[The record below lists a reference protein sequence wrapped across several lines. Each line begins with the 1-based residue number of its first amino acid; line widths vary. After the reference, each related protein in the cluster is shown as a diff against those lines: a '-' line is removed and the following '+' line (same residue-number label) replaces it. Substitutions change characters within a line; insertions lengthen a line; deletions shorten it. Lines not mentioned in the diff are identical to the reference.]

1 MVSKKIDPIT
11 AVLSNR
17 EWRLNNLYWIV
28 DAHGQKVK
36 FRMNWAQRE
45 FIAYENFCYLN
56 CVLKARKLGISTFMA
71 ILALDFCLFNKD
83 KTAGVVDLTADD
95 AEKKLGIAK
104 YAYDHLDDPDDQKTA
119 ALGRWIKDGNPLVQ
133 DSKAELVWA
142 NASRM
147 WAKITFRGS
156 SPNFLH
162 VSELGPIAE
171 RFPERAKEISA
182 GAINSVQAGNVVV
195 VESTQEG
202 GRYGVFYDLVRM
214 AQKNNGTPRA
224 RMTTLDWRLHF
235 FPWWKEPQYALPLNG
250 QRLDVPTE
258 IAKYFAGLES
268 ECRMTLT
275 PEQKHWYV
283 KKAAQPDVDMA
294 RQYPGTCEEALAA
307 KVAGAIYGKE
317 MADLRA
323 KGRITDFGIEKRT
336 PLFTFWDLAASGQ
349 NSDFVCIWICQF
361 IGRDF
366 LAVDY
371 ITGQGE
377 TAAYYAGKVMERER
391 LHGIHIAA
399 HFLPHDG
406 NNFKDMSGKT
416 SKMMLEDAG
425 LRDVRIVPVT
435 PSVWASIQ
443 TMRAL
448 LPRFF
453 FHATNC
459 NQEVEVDAGADGRKR
474 KIPSGIACLEGYKS
488 KIVADGA
495 RMSEQPVHDAASH
508 GADALRTLGEAYSLG
523 MLDGIAE
530 SGMLVQEGQGDHTL
544 TGIRAWGRGDEA
556 GLTVS
561 KGERFSR

>member
-1 MVSKKIDPIT
+1 MVSKTDPIA
-11 AVLSNR
+11 AVLASR
-17 EWRLNNLYWIV
+17 HWRLNNLYWIV

-36 FRMNWAQRE
+36 FKMNWAQEE
-45 FIAYENFCYLN
+45 FYARMCHLN

-71 ILALDFCLFNKD
+71 ILALDFALFNKT
-83 KTAGVVDLTADD
+83 KRTGVVDMTADD
-95 AEKKLGIAK
+95 AEKKLAIAK
-104 YAYDHLDDPDDQKTA
+104 FAYDHLDDPDDQKICSI
-119 ALGRWIKDGNPLVQ
+119 GRLVKDANPLE
-133 DSKAELVWA
+133 DSKSELRFA
-142 NASRM
+142 NGSEM
-147 WAKITFRGS
+147 WAKITFRGN

-171 RFPERAKEISA
+171 RFPDRAKEISS
-182 GAINSVQAGNVVV
+182 GAINSVMAGNVVV

-202 GRYGVFYDLVRM
+202 GRYGVFYDLVRN
-214 AQKNNGTPRA
+214 AQKNEGVPTQE
-224 RMTTLDWRLHF
+224 MTTMDWRLHF
-235 FPWWKEPQYALPLNG
+235 FPWWKEPTYSL
-250 QRLDVPTE
+250 RLEGRQLSIPTE
-258 IAKYFAGLES
+258 IVKYFAGLES
-268 ECRMTLT
+268 ECRITLT

-283 KKAAQPDVDMA
+283 KKAQQPDVDMA
-294 RQYPGTCEEALAA
+294 RQFPGTIEEALSA

-323 KGRITDFGIEKRT
+323 KGRVTDFAVEKRT

-349 NSDFVCIWICQF
+349 NSDFVCIWLLQF

-377 TAAYYAGKVMERER
+377 TAAYYAGKVLERER
-391 LHGIHIAA
+391 IHGIHIAG

-425 LRDVRIVPVT
+425 LRDIRVVPVT

-459 NQEVEVDAGADGRKR
+459 NVDVDVDVSPDGRKR
-474 KIPSGIACLEGYKS
+474 KIPSGLSCLEGYKS

-495 RMSEQPVHDAASH
+495 RMSEVPVHDAASH
-508 GADALRTLGEAYSLG
+508 GADALRTFSEAYALG
-523 MLDGIAE
+523 MLDGYAE
-530 SGMLVQEGQGDHTL
+530 SGLLVQEGAGEHTL
-544 TGIRAWGRGDEA
+544 NGIRAWGRGEEG
-556 GLTVS
+556 GLTVN
-561 KGERFSR
+561 KGSRFTR